1 MRTAFLKELFEL
13 AKQDERI
20 VLIVGDLGFGVV
32 GPFMEQLPRQFI
44 NAGVAEQNMTGMA
57 AGMALSGKVALTYSI
72 ANFPTIRCLEQV
84 RNDVCYHNANV
95 KVVSVG
101 GGFTYGAMGATHH
114 AIEDLAVMRALP
126 GLVVVAPGDPVEA
139 RAATRAIVAHA
150 GPCYLRLGKAGEPV
164 VHASVIDFELGKA
177 ICMREGRDATLI
189 STGGILQ
196 NTVRAAE
203 RLAAEGIETCV
214 LSMHTVKPLDVDA
227 VLAAARETE
236 AIFTIE
242 EHSILGGLGTAVA
255 EVLAETEGIKAPL
268 KRIGVPA
275 AFSPHIGSQ
284 EYMLQCHGLT
294 PEAIAKTVVDT
305 LQSPTSGTVSSS
317 ELKLAPGIAES

>member
-1 MRTAFLKELFEL
+1 
-13 AKQDERI
+13 
-20 VLIVGDLGFGVV
+20 
-32 GPFMEQLPRQFI
+32 MEQLPRQFI

-57 AGMALSGKVALTYSI
+57 AGMALSGKIAFTYSI
-72 ANFPTIRCLEQV
+72 ANFPTMRCLEQV

-139 RAATRAIVAHA
+139 RRGARDGLPR
-150 GPCYLRLGKAGEPV
+150 GPCYLRLGKAGEPI
-164 VHASVIDFELGKA
+164 VHTSAIDFELGKA
-177 ICMREGRDATLI
+177 ICMREGADATLI

-203 RLAAEGIETCV
+203 RLAAEGIQTRV
-214 LSMHTVKPLDVDA
+214 LSMHTLKPLDVDA
-227 VLAAARETE
+227 VLTAARETE

-242 EHSILGGLGTAVA
+242 EHSVLGGLGTAVA
-255 EVLAETEGIKAPL
+255 EVLAEAEGL
-268 KRIGVPA
+268 KRLTL
-275 AFSPHIGSQ
+275 SLLRLSTTSSQ
-284 EYMLQCHGLT
+284 DMLQCHGLT
-294 PEAIAKTVVDT
+294 PEAIAKTVST
-305 LQSPTSGTVSSS
+305 P
-317 ELKLAPGIAES
+317 AIAQAAAR